1 MTTQQQWVVVAVIV
15 VVLAGGLLAATRS
28 LGDELFPVQ
37 VGTQAPAFSAMTLE
51 TVPATRTLASY
62 KGQTVLLNIWAT
74 WCTPCR
80 VEMPSMQALHREYGP
95 QGLHVVAVSVDESG
109 TVAKI
114 RAFVHE
120 LGLTFEVLHD
130 PTGEIQRAY
139 QLTGLP
145 ETFVIRPDG
154 LIIKRVIG
162 ATDWY
167 SGANRAL
174 IARLLGL
181 PAAPDRGDGRGV
193 RSPEPPDSDVNGRP
207 ERERRVVGVRKL
219 GEAGM
224 NAGRDHGAGPA
235 GNEQV

>member
-1 MTTQQQWVVVAVIV
+1 MTTRQQWVVVIVIV
-15 VVLAGGLLAATRS
+15 AVLAGSLLAATRS
-28 LGDELFPVQ
+28 LSEELFPVQ
-37 VGTQAPAFSAMTLE
+37 VGSQAPSFSAMTLDAM
-51 TVPATRTLASY
+51 PAKRTLASY

-80 VEMPSMQALHREYGP
+80 VEMPSMQALHREYAP
-95 QGLHVVAVSVDESG
+95 HGLRVVAVSVDESG
-109 TVAKI
+109 TGTKI
-114 RAFVHE
+114 RAFVRE

-167 SGANRAL
+167 SMANRAL
-174 IARLLGL
+174 MARLLGV
-181 PAAPDRGDGRGV
+181 PASSGQAKTGAARTHQAP
-193 RSPEPPDSDVNGRP
+193 
-207 ERERRVVGVRKL
+207 
-219 GEAGM
+219 
-224 NAGRDHGAGPA
+224 
-235 GNEQV
+235 